1 MQQASSRW
9 PQRLL
14 VIALLITLLGSLLAV
29 MSLYSGEF
37 DSIYDPRLNNE
48 AEFQGADTHVVNVS
62 SGCYRAVSIE
72 GNSDFKITM
81 TKLDGSAR
89 VGGALENKNCSP
101 DVQVMATDKAD
112 FKTVASW
119 QITESAEY
127 ALDVECSASAECQE
141 QIGWLIS
148 VDKLEYGLFES
159 KSLLAGL
166 SLCTLGIILLPLSAI
181 LMATTKSKG
190 KSKMMIVQADG
201 SLTPV
206 TNLNQA
212 MIPQMND
219 GEGLQQGVANE
230 VAGPFAD
237 SPPTL
242 GNNQSVSGPFADSG
256 IGQQDGSFVDGSGD
270 VQSGIM
276 MTTDQVYALM
286 RGDVEGAG
294 ELVQDPFVTAK
305 LQPTPTEKRQNIQQK
320 ENDVLISWWDEGGS
334 ESVKTT
340 PAIKP
345 INRSKTIPVVP
356 SKNESASKEDE
367 NTWKQWDEM

>member
-48 AEFQGADTHVVNVS
+48 AEFQGADTHVVNLS

-181 LMATTKSKG
+181 LIASTKSKG

-242 GNNQSVSGPFADSG
+242 ANDQSVSGPFADSG